1 MNDSVDNQ
9 FEDLS
14 LNHINLPYIDPGE
27 FIAAN
32 MLGYG
37 TFGYVKEA
45 SWKGQKVAIKYIYN
59 KKDFFKEAEQLSRV
73 KHENIIGVY
82 GTTLNVEKND
92 FGLILEFADGGNL
105 FNFLHATNMRT
116 VKYTLAHSISWCL
129 QCARAV
135 HYLHSLNILH
145 RDLKPL
151 NLLLTNKCRTLK
163 ICDFGTAR
171 EKQTTMSINLG
182 TPRWMAPEV
191 FRSKKYTEKC
201 DVFSWGIILWEVLS
215 RKAPFQNFDNNY
227 ATLWAIQN
235 GTRPPMMRD
244 CPEILRRLITDCW
257 DYDHSKRPSME
268 KVVIIMEKIL
278 SLCPNEANDEINPI
292 KQENFEYIRIA
303 NISNVNTG
311 TNSTNNTIFSDDCL
325 MPRIPKPNVGHKR
338 SNSSDAQIILAQENV
353 NENQEISE
361 EKIQELFQYFNAHL
375 FLPPHFVPP
384 PPNVQNSQS
393 MIVFENHRKS
403 ALKLYRMKSECEF
416 WMNRI
421 KELEEKRNNPHLIE
435 DSSAHY
441 IHLTTEKMN
450 LQKTRSSFAKQMIE
464 LMRKKDTVPQRLDG
478 EWILIDHSSHKQQ
491 QQQQLSQQ

>member
-1 MNDSVDNQ
+1 MKH
-9 FEDLS
+9 L
-14 LNHINLPYIDPGE
+14 IRE

-92 FGLILEFADGGNL
+92 FGLILEFADV
-105 FNFLHATNMRT
+105 LHATNMRT

-151 NLLLTNKCRTLK
+151 KYVHVPMNRCSNALFCCPKYIYSLLLTNKCRTLK

-491 QQQQLSQQ
+491 QQQLSQQ